1 MWEAQSSVLRQ
12 KHGIT
17 HVLSVLEED
26 MSVSL
31 DSERHLIV
39 KVKDNESA
47 DLISHFP
54 ATCEFIDDALTAGGR
69 VLVHC
74 ALGLSRSPTVIAAY
88 LIRKRGLSVE
98 EALALIR
105 KSRELIMPNDGFLKQ
120 LNEYAMQQRRAR
132 RYLSLG

>member
-26 MSVSL
+26 MSS

-54 ATCEFIDDALTAGGR
+54 ATFDFIDAALTAGGR

-88 LIRKRGLSVE
+88 
-98 EALALIR
+98 
-105 KSRELIMPNDGFLKQ
+105 
-120 LNEYAMQQRRAR
+120 RRFSIVF
-132 RYLSLG
+132 SL

>member
-26 MSVSL
+26 MSVSS

-54 ATCEFIDDALTAGGR
+54 ATCEFIDDALTTGGR

-88 LIRKRGLSVE
+88 
-98 EALALIR
+98 
-105 KSRELIMPNDGFLKQ
+105 
-120 LNEYAMQQRRAR
+120 RRFSIVF
-132 RYLSLG
+132 SL